1 MQMGKQRQKH
11 SDNFKAKVAIDAIRG
26 IKTLAQL
33 SSEYKVHQS
42 QICAWKKLLLSN
54 ASELF
59 AGNSHRKSKSEEEL
73 TAPLYEQIGRLQMD
87 LKWLKKKL

>member
-11 SDNFKAKVAIDAIRG
+11 SDSFKAKVALDAIRG
-26 IKTLAQL
+26 MKTLAQL
-33 SSEYKVHQS
+33 SSEYQVHQS

-54 ASELF
+54 AVDLF
-59 AGNSHRKSKSEEEL
+59 SSGKSGSGKSEEEL

-87 LKWLKKKL
+87 LNWLKKKL

>member
-1 MQMGKQRQKH
+1 MGRQRQKH
-11 SDNFKAKVAIDAIRG
+11 TDSFKAKVALDAIKG
-26 IKTLAQL
+26 VKTLSQL
-33 SSEYKVHQS
+33 SSEHRVHQS

-59 AGNSHRKSKSEEEL
+59 ANGSHRIGKTEEEL

-87 LKWLKKKL
+87 LNWLKKKL